1 MEERM
6 DELKKLA
13 REVLLREMED
23 LELIE
28 RQPGVF
34 CCITEKGWEWLY
46 ELMKATPK
54 ADELA
59 EALRNSRT
67 YTLEEWNAMVEMSGK
82 KKS

>member
-13 REVLLREMED
+13 REALLREMED

-46 ELMKATPK
+46 ELMKATP
-54 ADELA
+54 
-59 EALRNSRT
+59 
-67 YTLEEWNAMVEMSGK
+67 MS
-82 KKS
+82 